1 MLKRIPLLLIIITA
15 FVLTSM
21 VGADDLAQTQRQ
33 LEQIRLRIEK
43 AETDMKAQR
52 QSEIDISRDLALL
65 AGQLQRIDDRI
76 SSIKGDQQRLQ
87 REVQQ
92 QQQQLKQS
100 QTQSE
105 GIAKRLEQR
114 LIALYKEGETG
125 MLKIL
130 FSAESPSELIQQY
143 HYLTRVMEN
152 DRELLDEYRQAI
164 TTQQHQL
171 VQLNSLQQ
179 RQADLLKREEA
190 ERQEAVGARRLQ
202 SRLLQQAQLQNKKLQ
217 EELTVLQQDAN
228 RLKGLVEQLQRT
240 PPPPPP
246 PPPRAPATAPAE
258 VVDFAKQRGQ
268 LNWPLEGAV
277 LIRFGTQR
285 DDKLGTIYES
295 NGLEIAANPGS
306 EVRAVANGQVVYA
319 DYFRGYGNL
328 LIVSHQGEYHTL
340 YAQLDRLRKKTG
352 DPVATAEL
360 IGHSGLSG
368 RQSIYF
374 EIRHKGAPINPLN
387 WLRRL

>member
-1 MLKRIPLLLIIITA
+1 MLKRIPFLLIAVSA
-15 FVLTSM
+15 FMLTGL
-21 VGADDLAQTQRQ
+21 VNADDLAQSQRQ
-33 LEQIRLRIEK
+33 LEQIRLRIER
-43 AETDMKAQR
+43 AEADMKAQR
-52 QSEIDISRDLALL
+52 QSEHDISRDLALL
-65 AGQLQRIDDRI
+65 GGQLQRFDDRI
-76 SSIKGDQQRLQ
+76 SSIKGEQQRLQ

-100 QTQSE
+100 QAQSA

-114 LIALYKEGETG
+114 LVALYKEGETG

-164 TTQQHQL
+164 TTQQQQL
-171 VQLNSLQQ
+171 AQLTTLQQ
-179 RQADLLKREEA
+179 RQSDLLKREEA

-202 SRLLQQAQLQNKKLQ
+202 TRLLHQAQVQNKKLQ
-217 EELTVLQQDAN
+217 EELTSLRQDAN
-228 RLKGLVEQLQRT
+228 RLKGLVEQLQKA

-246 PPPRAPATAPAE
+246 PVAVPG
-258 VVDFAKQRGQ
+258 VLIDFAKQRGQ

-295 NGLEIAANPGS
+295 NGLEIAASPGS

-328 LIVSHQGEYHTL
+328 LIVSHEGEYHTL

-387 WLRRL
+387 WLKRP

>member
-1 MLKRIPLLLIIITA
+1 MLKRIPFLLIAVSA
-15 FVLTSM
+15 FMLTGLVS
-21 VGADDLAQTQRQ
+21 ADDLAQSQRQ
-33 LEQIRLRIEK
+33 LEQIRLRIER
-43 AETDMKAQR
+43 AEADMKAQR
-52 QSEIDISRDLALL
+52 QSEHDISRDLALL
-65 AGQLQRIDDRI
+65 GGQLQRIDDRI
-76 SSIKGDQQRLQ
+76 SSIKGEQQRLQ

-100 QTQSE
+100 QAQSA

-114 LIALYKEGETG
+114 LVALYKEGETG

-164 TTQQHQL
+164 TTQQQQL
-171 VQLNSLQQ
+171 AQLTTLQQ
-179 RQADLLKREEA
+179 RQSDLLKREEA
-190 ERQEAVGARRLQ
+190 EHQEAVGARRLQ
-202 SRLLQQAQLQNKKLQ
+202 TRLLHQAQVQNKKLQ
-217 EELTVLQQDAN
+217 EELTSLRQDAN
-228 RLKGLVEQLQRT
+228 RLKGLVEQLQKA

-246 PPPRAPATAPAE
+246 PVAVPG
-258 VVDFAKQRGQ
+258 VLIDFAKQRGQ

-295 NGLEIAANPGS
+295 NGLEIVASPGS

-328 LIVSHQGEYHTL
+328 LIVSHEGEYHTL

-387 WLRRL
+387 WLKRL

>member
-1 MLKRIPLLLIIITA
+1 
-15 FVLTSM
+15 M
-21 VGADDLAQTQRQ
+21 VSANDLAQTQRQ

-43 AETDMKAQR
+43 AEVDMKAQR

-65 AGQLQRIDDRI
+65 GGQLQRIDERI
-76 SSIKGDQQRLQ
+76 VTIKGEQQRLQ
-87 REVQQ
+87 SEVQQ

-100 QTQSE
+100 QTQSA

-114 LIALYKEGETG
+114 LVALYKEGETG

-171 VQLNSLQQ
+171 AQLTSLQQ
-179 RQADLLKREEA
+179 RQSDLLKREEA

-202 SRLLQQAQLQNKKLQ
+202 NRLLQQAQGQNKKLQ
-217 EELTVLQQDAN
+217 AELTALQQDAN

-246 PPPRAPATAPAE
+246 SPRSPATGV
-258 VVDFAKQRGQ
+258 VVDFSKHRGQ
-268 LNWPLEGAV
+268 LNWPVEGAV

-285 DDKLGTIYES
+285 DDKLGTFYES
-295 NGLEIAANPGS
+295 NGLEIAARPGS
-306 EVRAVANGQVVYA
+306 EVRAIANGQVVYA
-319 DYFRGYGNL
+319 DHFRGYGNL
-328 LIVSHQGEYHTL
+328 LIVSHEGEFHTL

-360 IGHSGLSG
+360 IGHSGLAG
-368 RQSIYF
+368 RESIYF
-374 EIRHKGAPINPLN
+374 EIRHKGAPVNPLN
-387 WLRRL
+387 WLKRL

>member
-1 MLKRIPLLLIIITA
+1 MLKRILFVLIVITA
-15 FVLTSM
+15 LVLTGVVS
-21 VGADDLAQTQRQ
+21 ADDLAQSQRQ
-33 LEQIRLRIEK
+33 LEQIRLRIDQ
-43 AETDMKAQR
+43 AEADMKAQR
-52 QSEIDISRDLALL
+52 QSENDISRDLALL
-65 AGQLQRIDDRI
+65 GGQLQRIDDRI
-76 SSIKGDQQRLQ
+76 SSIKSEQQRLQ
-87 REVQQ
+87 REIQQ

-100 QTQSE
+100 QTQSA

-114 LIALYKEGETG
+114 LVALYKEGETG

-130 FSAESPSELIQQY
+130 FSAESPNELIQQY

-164 TTQQHQL
+164 TTQQQQL
-171 VQLNSLQQ
+171 AQLTTLQQ
-179 RQADLLKREEA
+179 RQSDLLKREEA

-202 SRLLQQAQLQNKKLQ
+202 TRLLQQAQIQNKKLQ
-217 EELTVLQQDAN
+217 EELTSLQQDAK
-228 RLKGLVEQLQRT
+228 RLKGLVEQLQKA
-240 PPPPPP
+240 
-246 PPPRAPATAPAE
+246 PPPRAPAVVPGVT
-258 VVDFAKQRGQ
+258 VDFAKQRGN
-268 LNWPLEGAV
+268 LSWPLEGAV

-285 DDKLGTIYES
+285 DDKLGTFYES
-295 NGLEIAANPGS
+295 NGLEIAAKPGS

-319 DYFRGYGNL
+319 DFFRGYGNL
-328 LIVSHQGEYHTL
+328 LIVSHDGEYHTL

-368 RQSIYF
+368 RQSFYF
-374 EIRHKGAPINPLN
+374 EIRHKGAPVNPLN

>member
-1 MLKRIPLLLIIITA
+1 MLKRISFLLMAVSA
-15 FVLTSM
+15 FVLVSL
-21 VGADDLAQTQRQ
+21 VSADDLAQTQRQ
-33 LEQIRLRIEK
+33 LEQIRLRIER
-43 AETDMKAQR
+43 AEADMKAQR
-52 QSEIDISRDLALL
+52 RSENDISRDLALL
-65 AGQLQRIDDRI
+65 NGQLQRIDERI
-76 SSIKGDQQRLQ
+76 AAIKGEQQRLQ

-100 QTQSE
+100 QKLSE
-105 GIAKRLEQR
+105 EIAKRLEGR
-114 LIALYKEGETG
+114 LVALYKEGESG

-152 DRELLDEYRQAI
+152 DRELLDEYRQAM

-171 VQLNSLQQ
+171 AQLTTLQQ
-179 RQADLLKREEA
+179 RQSNLLKREEA
-190 ERQEAVGARRLQ
+190 ERQEAVGARRLHK
-202 SRLLQQAQLQNKKLQ
+202 RLLQQAQIQNKKLQ
-217 EELTVLQQDAN
+217 EELTGLQQDAM
-228 RLKGLVEQLQRT
+228 RLKGLLEQLQKT
-240 PPPPPP
+240 PPPP
-246 PPPRAPATAPAE
+246 AAATTG
-258 VVDFAKQRGQ
+258 VVLDFAKQKGQ

-285 DDKLGTIYES
+285 DDKLGTIYDS
-295 NGLEIAANPGS
+295 NGLEIAANPGT

-328 LIVSHQGEYHTL
+328 LIVSHEGEYHTL

-374 EIRHKGAPINPLN
+374 EIRHKGAPVNPLS
-387 WLRRL
+387 WLKQL

>member
-1 MLKRIPLLLIIITA
+1 MLKRIPFLLIAVSA
-15 FVLTSM
+15 FMLTGLVS
-21 VGADDLAQTQRQ
+21 ADDLAQSQRQ
-33 LEQIRLRIEK
+33 LEQIRLRIER
-43 AETDMKAQR
+43 AEADMKAQR
-52 QSEIDISRDLALL
+52 QSEHDISRDLALL
-65 AGQLQRIDDRI
+65 GGQLQRIDDRI
-76 SSIKGDQQRLQ
+76 SSIKGEQQRLQ

-100 QTQSE
+100 QAQSA

-114 LIALYKEGETG
+114 LVALYKEGETG

-164 TTQQHQL
+164 TTQQQQL
-171 VQLNSLQQ
+171 AQLTTLQQ
-179 RQADLLKREEA
+179 RQSDLLKREEA

-202 SRLLQQAQLQNKKLQ
+202 TRLLHQAQVQNKKLQ
-217 EELTVLQQDAN
+217 EELTSLQQDAN
-228 RLKGLVEQLQRT
+228 RLKGLVEQLQKA

-246 PPPRAPATAPAE
+246 PAAVPG
-258 VVDFAKQRGQ
+258 VLIDFAKQRGQ

-295 NGLEIAANPGS
+295 NGLEIAASPGS

-328 LIVSHQGEYHTL
+328 LIVSHEGEYHTL

-387 WLRRL
+387 WLKRP

>member
-1 MLKRIPLLLIIITA
+1 MLKRIPFLLIAVSA
-15 FVLTSM
+15 FMLTGL
-21 VGADDLAQTQRQ
+21 VNADDLAQSQRQ
-33 LEQIRLRIEK
+33 LEQIRLRIER
-43 AETDMKAQR
+43 AEADMKAQR
-52 QSEIDISRDLALL
+52 QSEHDISRDLALL
-65 AGQLQRIDDRI
+65 GGQLQRFDDRI
-76 SSIKGDQQRLQ
+76 SSIKGEQQRLQ

-100 QTQSE
+100 QAQSA

-114 LIALYKEGETG
+114 LVALYKEGETG

-164 TTQQHQL
+164 TTQQQQL
-171 VQLNSLQQ
+171 AQLTTLQQ
-179 RQADLLKREEA
+179 RQSDLLKREEA

-202 SRLLQQAQLQNKKLQ
+202 TRLLHQAQVQNKKLQ
-217 EELTVLQQDAN
+217 EELTSLQQDAN
-228 RLKGLVEQLQRT
+228 RLKGLVEQLQKA

-246 PPPRAPATAPAE
+246 PAAVPG
-258 VVDFAKQRGQ
+258 VLIDFAKQRGQ

-295 NGLEIAANPGS
+295 NGLEIAASPGS

-328 LIVSHQGEYHTL
+328 LIVSHEGEYHTL

-387 WLRRL
+387 WLKRL

>member
-1 MLKRIPLLLIIITA
+1 MLKRIAFLLIVVST
-15 FVLTSM
+15 FLFPGM
-21 VGADDLAQTQRQ
+21 VSADNLVQTQRQ

-43 AETDMKAQR
+43 SEADMKAQR
-52 QSEIDISRDLALL
+52 QSETDISRDLALL
-65 AGQLQRIDDRI
+65 GGQLQRIDDRI
-76 SSIKGDQQRLQ
+76 SAIKGEQQRLQ
-87 REVQQ
+87 REVAQ

-100 QTQSE
+100 QAQSE
-105 GIAKRLEQR
+105 KIAKGLEQR

-164 TTQQHQL
+164 TTQQQQL
-171 VQLNSLQQ
+171 AQLTQLQQ
-179 RQADLLKREEA
+179 QQSALLKREEA
-190 ERQEAVGARRLQ
+190 ERQEAVNARRLQ
-202 SRLLQQAQLQNKKLQ
+202 SRLLQQAQAQNKKIQ
-217 EELTVLQQDAN
+217 EELTGLRQDAN
-228 RLKGLVEQLQRT
+228 RLKGLVEQLQKA

-246 PPPRAPATAPAE
+246 PAAPSGA
-258 VVDFAKQRGQ
+258 VVDFAKHRGQ
-268 LNWPLEGAV
+268 LSWPLTGAV

-285 DDKLGTIYES
+285 DDKLGTFYES
-295 NGLEIAANPGS
+295 NGLEIAARAGS

-328 LIVSHQGEYHTL
+328 LIVSHAGEYHTL

-360 IGHSGLSG
+360 IGHSGLAG
-368 RQSIYF
+368 RESIYF
-374 EIRHKGAPINPLN
+374 EIRHKGAPVNPLN
-387 WLRRL
+387 WLKPL

>member
-1 MLKRIPLLLIIITA
+1 MLKRIL
-15 FVLTSM
+15 FVLIVVTVLVLTGVVS
-21 VGADDLAQTQRQ
+21 ADDLAQSQRQ
-33 LEQIRLRIEK
+33 LEQIRLRIDQ
-43 AETDMKAQR
+43 AEADMKAQR
-52 QSEIDISRDLALL
+52 QSENDISRDLALL
-65 AGQLQRIDDRI
+65 GGQLQRIDDRI
-76 SSIKGDQQRLQ
+76 SSIKSEQQRLQ
-87 REVQQ
+87 REIQQ

-100 QTQSE
+100 QTQSA

-114 LIALYKEGETG
+114 LVALYKEGETG

-130 FSAESPSELIQQY
+130 FSAESPNELIQQY

-164 TTQQHQL
+164 TTQQQQL
-171 VQLNSLQQ
+171 AQLTTLQQ
-179 RQADLLKREEA
+179 RQSDLLKREEA

-202 SRLLQQAQLQNKKLQ
+202 TRLLQQAQIQNKKLQ
-217 EELTVLQQDAN
+217 EELTSLQQDAK
-228 RLKGLVEQLQRT
+228 RLKGLVEQLQKA
-240 PPPPPP
+240 
-246 PPPRAPATAPAE
+246 PPPRAPAVVPGVT
-258 VVDFAKQRGQ
+258 VDFAKQRGN
-268 LNWPLEGAV
+268 LSWPLEGAV

-285 DDKLGTIYES
+285 DDKLGTFYES
-295 NGLEIAANPGS
+295 NGLEIAAKPGS

-319 DYFRGYGNL
+319 DFFRGYGNL
-328 LIVSHQGEYHTL
+328 LIVSHDGEYHTL

-368 RQSIYF
+368 RQSFYF
-374 EIRHKGAPINPLN
+374 EIRHKGAPVNPLN